1 MERKALISGQ
11 VTNRRNPSQARSR
24 ERVETLLVA
33 VKELI
38 EEQQTVNLKISD
50 IAAKANTSPSSIY
63 QYFSDKESMIIAL
76 AEHYMAIIHNIVE
89 QHVARMTAIEDFK
102 PTLDAI
108 FADVYQL
115 HKQEAAMRQIWFE
128 SIDPKLNA
136 LALEDT
142 YRNTR
147 IMVEALAPF
156 IHEEMR
162 EETERFVLVA
172 SYQFG
177 SIMRLCFSTSEQEA
191 LKIMDTFEAMIMKS
205 IPEFL
210 Y

>member
-1 MERKALISGQ
+1 MDRKAINSGQ
-11 VTNRRNPSQARSR
+11 VTNRRSPSQARSK
-24 ERVETLLVA
+24 ERVEALLLA
-33 VKELI
+33 VKQLI
-38 EEQQTVNLKISD
+38 EEQGTVHLKISD

-63 QYFSDKESMIIAL
+63 QYFSDKESIIIAL
-76 AEHYMAIIHNIVE
+76 AEHYMTIIHKIITDSLA
-89 QHVARMTAIEDFK
+89 QMQTIEDFRSV
-102 PTLDAI
+102 LDNVFQGI
-108 FADVYQL
+108 FEL
-115 HKQEAAMRQIWFE
+115 HQREAAMRQIWFE

-142 YRNTR
+142 YRNAKA
-147 IMVEALAPF
+147 IADALEPF

-162 EETERFVLVA
+162 EETERFILVA

-191 LKIMDTFEAMIMKS
+191 VKIRDTFEAMIMKS
-205 IPEFL
+205 VPEFL